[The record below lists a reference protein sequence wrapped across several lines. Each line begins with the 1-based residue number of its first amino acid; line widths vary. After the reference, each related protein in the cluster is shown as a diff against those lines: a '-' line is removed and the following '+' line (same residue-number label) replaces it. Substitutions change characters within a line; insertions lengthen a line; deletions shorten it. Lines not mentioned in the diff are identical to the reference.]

1 MTITQI
7 VEVPANRR
15 VHLDFEVPREVPEGK
30 TSIIVQFPD
39 RREAQPPGNIYAE
52 IPSKLEQSQLNVPER
67 ADRPPKIKTAEELKT
82 SLERIWAILKDTP
95 VLSNESFQEMRRQD
109 LELEQAKH
117 RRLHGEGN

>member
-15 VHLDFEVPREVPEGK
+15 VHLDFEVPREVPEGR

-39 RREAQPPGNIYAE
+39 RREAQPPDDIYAG
-52 IPSKLEQSQLNVPER
+52 IPSKLEQSRLNVPER
-67 ADRPPKIKTAEELKT
+67 ADRPPKIKTAEELKA
-82 SLERIWAILKDTP
+82 SLEKVRAILKDAP
-95 VLSNESFQEMRRQD
+95 VLSNESFEETRRQD

-117 RRLHGEGN
+117 RRL